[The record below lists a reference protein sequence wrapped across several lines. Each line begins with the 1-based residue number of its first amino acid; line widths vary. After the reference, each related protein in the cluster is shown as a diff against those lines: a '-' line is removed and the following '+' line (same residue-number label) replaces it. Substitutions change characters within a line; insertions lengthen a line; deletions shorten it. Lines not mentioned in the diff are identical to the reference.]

1 MSKPSNSVA
10 ISGRRSFLGKITG
23 LIAAFVAG
31 VVGVATGKYALYPA
45 FRKASEEQNWQV
57 VCPLEDIP
65 ENEPVKRSVVIS
77 QDAGWG
83 RFNSQRL
90 IWILRE
96 GSGLVVFSA
105 TCPHLG
111 CTVNAASNG
120 FMCPC
125 HGSAWTRDG
134 QRLGG
139 PTLRGLD
146 TLDYRIE
153 EGVLKVK
160 YEFFKQSIAEKVV
173 IS

>member
-1 MSKPSNSVA
+1 MSKPSNSVT
-10 ISGRRSFLGKITG
+10 ISGRRSFLGKIAG

-31 VVGVATGKYALYPA
+31 VVGVTTGKYALYPA
-45 FRKASEEQNWQV
+45 FRKTSEEKNWQV

-160 YEFFKQSIAEKVV
+160 YEFFKQSIAEKEA

>member
-1 MSKPSNSVA
+1 
-10 ISGRRSFLGKITG
+10 
-23 LIAAFVAG
+23 
-31 VVGVATGKYALYPA
+31 
-45 FRKASEEQNWQV
+45 
-57 VCPLEDIP
+57 
-65 ENEPVKRSVVIS
+65 S

-83 RFNSQRL
+83 KFNSQRL
-90 IWILRE
+90 IWILRD
-96 GSGLVVFSA
+96 GSRLVVFSA

-146 TLDYRIE
+146 TLDHRVE

-160 YEFFKQSIAEKVV
+160 YEFFKQSNAAKEI